1 MNKEI
6 QIPIMSTKT
15 IISILTAFLFLFIL
29 STESRAQK
37 QLSTDKPLKR
47 QTVAKLL
54 VELDKVAFGTNNNNG
69 RSNRDRCCQTPPIS
83 VPSDY
88 DALAFDVN
96 SQWVLWQ
103 EGQENVAIPNP
114 IPYLK
119 SIATTWNVYLYNDQG
134 VYQADKSAYI
144 TGFELIISI
153 SDLPDGGYFIE
164 IEHGE
169 EFYRT
174 GFRLGPDDTPPLQNI
189 RKQN

>member
-6 QIPIMSTKT
+6 QIPIMSTKA

-29 STESRAQK
+29 STESYAQK

-54 VELDKVAFGTNNNNG
+54 VELDKVAFTNSNNNT
-69 RSNRDRCCQTPPIS
+69 RSNRDRCCKDGIA
-83 VPSDY
+83 VPADY
-88 DALAFDVN
+88 DALAFDLN
-96 SQWVLWQ
+96 SQWFLWQ

-174 GFRLGPDDTPPLQNI
+174 GFRLGSGGQLPYNPQRRQN
-189 RKQN
+189 